1 MQAAD
6 SHSDR
11 IRRTELRAHTLGLP
25 AVLMQA
31 VTHVA
36 PAVGM
41 VAFIPTIT
49 GFSGVTSP
57 FAYLLAFLIVLTLGM
72 SLTQLAKHLP
82 AAGGYY
88 TYLSRTVHPRAGFLT
103 AWVLFLVEP
112 LAPAGAL
119 AFGGFLFETTMKAEY
134 GFTFPW
140 WLFLLIGTG
149 LVFAVSYSGIRIAV
163 GLIMLLGGL
172 EIAIVVLLSVFS
184 LVTPGPGGIN
194 LSSFDPGNSTSAN
207 GLFLGVVFT
216 IFAFAGFESVAPLA
230 EETDD
235 PRRVLPRAIM
245 LSIVLAGAFYLFTGW
260 ALLAGWGTD
269 DIHGF
274 TASAENPVFVLARRL
289 WGDGWIIVFLAVMNS
304 IVAIAIAASNAA
316 TRMLFAMGRSGS
328 LPRAL
333 GKTHPARRTPINAIY
348 LQVAL
353 TLAFGLGVGFALGPA
368 DFFFTIGLAVTLS
381 LMLVYIAGNVGVV
394 RLYRGERQSD
404 FNVLVHLIFPLLS
417 SLALLIVGYKSLNP
431 LPPSPIRYGA
441 VAVAVWLA
449 AGVAVL
455 IALNR
460 ANRERWLQTAGS
472 VFDEGADSFE
482 TTG

>member
-1 MQAAD
+1 MD
-6 SHSDR
+6 SLGDGR
-11 IRRTELRAHTLGLP
+11 GGTQLRARTLRLP

-31 VTHVA
+31 ITHVA

-57 FAYLLAFLIVLTLGM
+57 FAYLLAFLIVLTLGV

-88 TYLSRTVHPRAGFLT
+88 TYLSRTVHPRVGFLT
-103 AWVLFLVEP
+103 AWVLFFVEP
-112 LAPAGAL
+112 LAPAGVF

-149 LVFAVSYSGIRIAV
+149 LVFAVSYFGIRIAV
-163 GLIMLLGGL
+163 GLMILLGVL
-172 EIAIVVLLSVFS
+172 EVAVVVLLSVFS
-184 LVTPGPGGIN
+184 LVEPGPGGIN
-194 LSSFDPGNSTSAN
+194 LSSFDPRNSTSAN

-230 EETDD
+230 EETND

-245 LSIVLAGAFYLFTGW
+245 LSIVLAGLFYLFTGW
-260 ALLAGWGTD
+260 ALLAGWGTA
-269 DIHGF
+269 DIGGF
-274 TASAENPVFVLARRL
+274 TTSQENPVFVLARRL
-289 WGDGWIIVFLAVMNS
+289 WGGAWIVVFLAVMNS

-333 GKTHPARRTPINAIY
+333 GKTHPTRHTPINAIY
-348 LQVAL
+348 VQAVLAL
-353 TLAFGLGVGFALGPA
+353 AVGLGVGFALGPA
-368 DFFFTIGLAVTLS
+368 NFFFTIGLAVTLS

-394 RLYRGERQSD
+394 RLYRGERRAE
-404 FNVLVHLIFPLLS
+404 FNVLIHLVFPLLS
-417 SLALLIVGYKSLNP
+417 SAALLIVGYKSLDP

-441 VAVAVWLA
+441 VAVAVWLV
-449 AGVAVL
+449 AGAAVL
-455 IALNR
+455 VALKR
-460 ANRERWLQTAGS
+460 TNRERWLQTAGS
-472 VFDEGADSFE
+472 VFEESPDETVE
-482 TTG
+482 PTR